1 VPEKWN
7 SPSINRWRYF
17 ITLFSLFVL
26 GANDASIRVCAPIQ
40 TPNMK
45 HIVYTR
51 GDGLKALIPYL
62 EEYYNISYTV
72 IATMFLSQ
80 VIGYTISAVIIN
92 KMHMSF
98 GQFRIAALQHMQDH
112 CLHRHL
118 CPPSFSRHSRNLRS
132 RRIRQRPRR
141 RRMEFLSGS
150 LETPN
155 ELLGSVSISIFPCT
169 HPLSHPL

>member
-1 VPEKWN
+1 
-7 SPSINRWRYF
+7 
-17 ITLFSLFVL
+17 VL
-26 GANDASIRVCAPIQ
+26 GANDASIGVCAPIQ

-51 GDGLKALIPYL
+51 ANGLKALILYL

-80 VIGYTISAVIIN
+80 VVGYTISAVIIN

-118 CPPSFSRHSRNLRS
+118 CPPSFSRHSCNLRS

-141 RRMEFLSGS
+141 RRMECLSRQFRNPQRTPRLRFHFHFPLHLS
-150 LETPN
+150 LIPIPSN
-155 ELLGSVSISIFPCT
+155 
-169 HPLSHPL
+169 